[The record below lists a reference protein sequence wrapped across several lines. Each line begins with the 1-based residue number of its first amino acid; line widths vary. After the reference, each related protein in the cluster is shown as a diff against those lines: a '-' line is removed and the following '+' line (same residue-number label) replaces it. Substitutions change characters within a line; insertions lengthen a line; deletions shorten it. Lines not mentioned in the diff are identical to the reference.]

1 MSKAILFDLDGTL
14 TDSSEG
20 IMKCCRYA
28 MENYNI
34 TLSDEQLRAFIGP
47 PLRLV
52 FAENS
57 VPESEV
63 EAALARYRERYCT
76 IGKYENRP
84 YDGIDKLL
92 KRLVVA
98 GHRLFVATSKPEALS
113 VDIVEHFSLRK
124 YFIDVCGATFDKS
137 RDSKEKVIEYLLS
150 KHNLSGEIIMVGD
163 TVFDVEGA
171 AKCGI
176 PTVGVSW
183 GFGEK
188 KKLLEA
194 GALTVVDTMDE
205 LFEVLDK

>member
-1 MSKAILFDLDGTL
+1 MSKVILFDLDGTL

-52 FAENS
+52 FAENG

-63 EAALARYRERYCT
+63 EAALNRYRERYCT
-76 IGKYENRP
+76 VGKYENRP

-98 GHRLFVATSKPEALS
+98 GHRLFVATSKPESLS
-113 VDIVEHFSLRK
+113 VEILDHFGLSK
-124 YFIDVCGATFDKS
+124 YFEAICGATFDKS
-137 RDSKEKVIEYLLS
+137 RDSKQAVIQYLLDTH
-150 KHNLSGEIIMVGD
+150 KVEGEVIMVGD
-163 TVFDVEGA
+163 TVFDIEGA
-171 AKCGI
+171 AALNI
-176 PTVGVSW
+176 PTVCVSW

-188 KKLLEA
+188 SELLA
-194 GALTVVDTMDE
+194 KGAEKVVDTMDE
-205 LFEVLDK
+205 LIEILH